1 VTSLDALSSVNNVI
15 LSAAGGTS
23 GITVHNS
30 SGVAEALSVYYVTL
44 TGRTLVKATEAALH

>member
-1 VTSLDALSSVNNVI
+1 MTSLDALSSVNHVI
-15 LSAAGGTS
+15 LSAAGATS
-23 GITVHNS
+23 GITVDNS